1 MWYEQVRIGC
11 SWDISSE
18 VGGINTLSDLTVKQ
32 LHYAAWRQ
40 FVMLKEEIKSF
51 NYEPA
56 YT

>member
-11 SWDISSE
+11 SWDITSE
-18 VGGINTLSDLTVKQ
+18 VDGINTLSDLTVKQ